1 MKNNKNKVQLYGTLM
16 DIQTDVFFKD
26 GDKFKRFYVGTKRT
40 SGNVDLLPVIV
51 EENQTES
58 LKIGKYVY
66 VEGRYSSSN
75 KHESGKSHLILD
87 IKAETIWRGNGDG
100 SAYSENKIILEGYL
114 CKPPIYRKTPI
125 GKEICD
131 LMIACNEY
139 DLRRTDYIP
148 CIAWWKE
155 AIKAADFKVGD
166 FLKIIG
172 RIQSRIY
179 HKKLSG
185 DEVELRT
192 AYEVSIG
199 RIIEHESGS
208 KEDRIGELQEVS
220 E

>member
-1 MKNNKNKVQLYGTLM
+1 MKNNKNEVQLYGTLM
-16 DIQTDVFFKD
+16 DIQPDVFFKD
-26 GDKFKRFYVGTKRT
+26 DKKFKRIYIEVKRT
-40 SGNVDLLPVIV
+40 SGAVDLLPVIV
-51 EENQTES
+51 REGLS
-58 LKIGKYVY
+58 DAFPIGGHVY
-66 VEGRYSSSN
+66 IEGRYISSN
-75 KHESGKSHLILD
+75 KHENGKSHLILE
-87 IKAETIWRGNGDG
+87 IKEGIISYGNEQERD
-100 SAYSENKIILEGYL
+100 ENKIILEGYL
-114 CKPPIYRKTPI
+114 CKPPVYRRTPS

-148 CIAWWKE
+148 CIAWWEE
-155 AIKAADFKVGD
+155 ARKSSNFKVGD
-166 FLKIIG
+166 YVKIIG

-179 HKKLSG
+179 QKKLSG

-208 KEDRIGELQEVS
+208 EKDFVGELQEVS